1 MIVWEFLTI
10 NFLGY
15 NIPVSPV
22 WISNSA
28 WGNLNNRTSHQVTV
42 GSNWSWMSSSKLP
55 YLLDALWPI
64 IATPNHFPVFWNE
77 KDYEAGIV
85 PFVVMLYLLDF
96 VINGAC
102 VLCFYCIFLF
112 LLVFTINLTDII
124 NFNFHQL

>member
-85 PFVVMLYLLDF
+85 PFMVMLYLLDF

-102 VLCFYCIFLF
+102 VLCLYCIFLF
-112 LLVFTINLTDII
+112 LLVFTINLTDMI